1 MRTRARFLKLR
12 ALFLFLCVYVFVAA
26 NGPRATAPSRLRLKL
41 NGNTSVLEA
50 AIITGTRIMKHRRF
64 VYVMFSNAAY
74 LRFTKSWICNM
85 LLQDDSVLHN
95 TLFFTDSA
103 EARADLLAF
112 HGDLE
117 VFVTP
122 LSLSGAVEYG
132 HFDYFMVALHRL
144 KIQNELVQSGVSVM
158 LVESDAVWLKP
169 NVDCHLSA
177 LLRSNDII
185 SADNHNFADNS
196 REISAGFSGYRSS
209 PSVKKLLSIYTS
221 QYEESLRKYE
231 GQSGFIGDLGEQVFF
246 SKMLSAAKFDVY

>member
-26 NGPRATAPSRLRLKL
+26 NGPRATLPRLRLKL

-64 VYVMFSNAAY
+64 VYVMFSMLHTCV
-74 LRFTKSWICNM
+74 LRRAGCN

-112 HGDLE
+112 HGDLS
-117 VFVTP
+117 FRDS
-122 LSLSGAVEYG
+122 SLSGAVEYG

-158 LVESDAVWLKP
+158 LVESDAV
-169 NVDCHLSA
+169 
-177 LLRSNDII
+177 
-185 SADNHNFADNS
+185 
-196 REISAGFSGYRSS
+196 G
-209 PSVKKLLSIYTS
+209 
-221 QYEESLRKYE
+221 
-231 GQSGFIGDLGEQVFF
+231 
-246 SKMLSAAKFDVY
+246 